1 MPGHFRA
8 AIKSMEARFKKYM
21 TSNPALANQ
30 YRLVDPDDT
39 SKYESV
45 QMFDDNA
52 INPCIESTYAFVEKV
67 VSEIKKMYEGHQTLK
82 FFHFGGDEVPELALV
97 NSTKCQE
104 FTKKNPFYNTT
115 HRLKEYFV
123 LRVSTITNSLGL
135 DLAGWEDGLL
145 QEGGVPFKRTVLP
158 NSVVYGNAWQNIWEW
173 GAGRRA
179 YDLANSGY
187 KVCTCIRCYII

>member
-145 QEGGVPFKRTVLP
+145 QEGGVPFKRTELP